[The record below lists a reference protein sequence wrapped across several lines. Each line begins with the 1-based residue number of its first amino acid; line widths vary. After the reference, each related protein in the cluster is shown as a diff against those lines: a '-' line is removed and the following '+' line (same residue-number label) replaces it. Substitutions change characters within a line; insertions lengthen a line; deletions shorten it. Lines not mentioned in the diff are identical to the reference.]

1 MRHIEASTWIELEL
15 AVSLRR
21 FGMFMSRSFSAELR
35 ESPTS
40 ELSYSIEMDAPDW
53 LGSPGAFRMDLG
65 IPKIVGPFL
74 AFVAIW
80 LREIDSTQDPHS
92 AGRVNYVFDNLHG
105 CISVIGLFFC

>member
-1 MRHIEASTWIELEL
+1 M
-15 AVSLRR
+15 VSC
-21 FGMFMSRSFSAELR
+21 RSS
-35 ESPTS
+35 
-40 ELSYSIEMDAPDW
+40 
-53 LGSPGAFRMDLG
+53 DLG

-105 CISVIGLFFC
+105 CISVIGLFFW